1 MDIFVS
7 YARSTELFA
16 RQITDTLSEIGY
28 SVWRDEQLP
37 AHRAYAEVIE
47 ERLNQAKAVLVIWSP
62 DAIRSEWVRSEA
74 DRARQQRKLVQLSV
88 GSLIPPM
95 PFDQIQ
101 CPDFSDWT
109 LGSQTSGWRSILAS
123 LGELISGRPPAAD
136 PDAMGRPAGA
146 GVSSAEVSNLPRSL
160 GPLIGRQADV
170 TAIVERLE
178 TSSLVTIVGSGGVG
192 KTSVGLEVGRRLL
205 GDHED
210 GVWLVEL
217 AGVTDPARV
226 PELAARAMHMVL
238 PVGENAIDA
247 LVTRLRSRR
256 CLLILDNCEHLI
268 HSVAEMAVEISS
280 RTEHVRLMLTSQE
293 PLGIPG
299 EQLHRL
305 FPLAEGDAVALFKAR
320 ARARDA
326 AFAATPGDDGTIA
339 AICRRLDGVP
349 LALEMA
355 AARAPAL
362 GCEAVLRRLDDR
374 FRVLTGGGRTAM
386 PRQRSLLAAL
396 DWSHQLLSD
405 SDAAVFRRISIFA
418 GSFSLEAA
426 SDVAADSDLDAFTVI
441 DALSSLVA
449 KSLLTANTSGGQ
461 SRYRLLETARAYGL
475 ERLAAAG
482 ELETTRLR
490 HALWFAD
497 FATPIWPDFIART
510 SDEDLLSRY
519 LPEFDNIHQAL
530 DWAFSVGGDVAVGH
544 RLLAASACLWD
555 DRSLNQRLAV
565 AVPLL
570 DRATPP
576 YVRAKL
582 LAARAHV
589 TMQLSPAAALGLV
602 DEAIAA
608 VRDGVDDPVAVCDA
622 LASKCTAL
630 YLVGRFAEA
639 RVVRDEMKALMS
651 DRPDSRIKAFSIA
664 LDGCLMVIESGPGA
678 AAGRFDAAISSL
690 RAFGA
695 DGLANFWQATA
706 MSMIPAGDVDQEI
719 NDWRT
724 LLDRI
729 RPGDMSAG
737 QVQGVVA
744 SALGERLAQRGRP
757 EDIEEALAL
766 GRRIFKAGAITTE
779 GAFLLPMAILAL
791 KSGRP
796 DDGAVIFGYADHR
809 RRASGAVTTTRSKF
823 EAARDLFAAVLDEPH
838 LTALIARGAMLG
850 RAEVERLALG
860 ERPARSRPDATLQK
874 ALR

>member
-7 YARSTELFA
+7 YARSTELLA
-16 RQITDTLSEIGY
+16 RQITETLSEIGY

-47 ERLNQAKAVLVIWSP
+47 ERLDEAKAVLVIWSP

-88 GSLIPPM
+88 GSPPPM

-109 LGSQTSGWRSILAS
+109 LGSETSAWRSILTS
-123 LGELISGRPPAAD
+123 LGELIARPPVADPHAIGRPT
-136 PDAMGRPAGA
+136 RA
-146 GVSSAEVSNLPRSL
+146 GVARVETSNLPRSL
-160 GPLIGRQADV
+160 GPLIGREADV

-192 KTSVGLEVGRRLL
+192 KTSVGIEAGRRLL
-205 GDHED
+205 ADHED

-247 LVTRLRSRR
+247 LVARLRSRR
-256 CLLILDNCEHLI
+256 CLLIVDNCEHLI
-268 HSVAEMAVEISS
+268 QSVAEMAEEISS

-305 FPLAEGDAVALFKAR
+305 FPLAEGDAVALFKER

-326 AFAATPGDDGTIA
+326 AFAAAPGDEATIA

-426 SDVAADSDLDAFTVI
+426 SDVAAGSDLDAFTVV

-449 KSLLTANTSGGQ
+449 KSLLTAKAGGDRT
-461 SRYRLLETARAYGL
+461 RYRLLETARAYGL

-482 ELETTRLR
+482 ESETTRRR

-497 FATPIWPDFIART
+497 FAAPIWSDFIART

-530 DWAFSVGGDVAVGH
+530 DWTFSPGGEVGVGH

-555 DRSLNQRLAV
+555 DRSLNRRLKV
-565 AVPLL
+565 AAPLL
-570 DRATPP
+570 DPTTPQ
-576 YVRAKL
+576 YIHARL
-582 LAARAHV
+582 LSARAHV
-589 TMQLSPAAALGLV
+589 TMQLSPATALDVV

-608 VRDGVDDPVAVCDA
+608 VRLGVEDPVALCDA
-622 LASKCTAL
+622 LASKCSAL

-639 RVVRDEMKALMS
+639 RGVCDEMKTLMR
-651 DRPDSRIKAFSIA
+651 DRPDSRIKAFAIA
-664 LDGCLMVIESGPGA
+664 LDGCLTVVESGPGA
-678 AAGRFDAAISSL
+678 AARYFDLAISSL

-695 DGLANFWQATA
+695 DGLANFWQSTA
-706 MSMIPAGDVDQEI
+706 MSMIPTADLDQEI
-719 NDWRT
+719 EDWRT

-744 SALGERLAQRGRP
+744 GALGERLAQRGRP
-757 EDIEEALAL
+757 EDIEEALGL
-766 GRRIFKAGAITTE
+766 GRLIFKAGAIATE
-779 GAFLLPMAILAL
+779 EAFFLPMAIVAL
-791 KSGRP
+791 KSGRA
-796 DDGAVIFGYADHR
+796 DDGAVIFGYADRR

-823 EAARDLFAAVLDEPH
+823 EAAHQLFAAVLDEHH
-838 LTALIARGAMLG
+838 LTALIARGATLD

-860 ERPARSRPDATLQK
+860 ERPARSRPDAALQK
-874 ALR
+874 AWR

>member
-1 MDIFVS
+1 MSRGRDLPPGRPAFAGISCATHALVRLGPAAYGRRHGRRRGRGAMDIFVS

-101 CPDFSDWT
+101 CPDFSVWT

-299 EQLHRL
+299 ER
-305 FPLAEGDAVALFKAR
+305 F
-320 ARARDA
+320 
-326 AFAATPGDDGTIA
+326 
-339 AICRRLDGVP
+339 
-349 LALEMA
+349 
-355 AARAPAL
+355 
-362 GCEAVLRRLDDR
+362 LR
-374 FRVLTGGGRTAM
+374 G
-386 PRQRSLLAAL
+386 
-396 DWSHQLLSD
+396 
-405 SDAAVFRRISIFA
+405 
-418 GSFSLEAA
+418 
-426 SDVAADSDLDAFTVI
+426 
-441 DALSSLVA
+441 
-449 KSLLTANTSGGQ
+449 
-461 SRYRLLETARAYGL
+461 
-475 ERLAAAG
+475 
-482 ELETTRLR
+482 
-490 HALWFAD
+490 
-497 FATPIWPDFIART
+497 
-510 SDEDLLSRY
+510 
-519 LPEFDNIHQAL
+519 
-530 DWAFSVGGDVAVGH
+530 
-544 RLLAASACLWD
+544 
-555 DRSLNQRLAV
+555 
-565 AVPLL
+565 
-570 DRATPP
+570 
-576 YVRAKL
+576 
-582 LAARAHV
+582 
-589 TMQLSPAAALGLV
+589 
-602 DEAIAA
+602 
-608 VRDGVDDPVAVCDA
+608 
-622 LASKCTAL
+622 
-630 YLVGRFAEA
+630 
-639 RVVRDEMKALMS
+639 
-651 DRPDSRIKAFSIA
+651 
-664 LDGCLMVIESGPGA
+664 
-678 AAGRFDAAISSL
+678 
-690 RAFGA
+690 
-695 DGLANFWQATA
+695 
-706 MSMIPAGDVDQEI
+706 
-719 NDWRT
+719 
-724 LLDRI
+724 
-729 RPGDMSAG
+729 
-737 QVQGVVA
+737 
-744 SALGERLAQRGRP
+744 
-757 EDIEEALAL
+757 
-766 GRRIFKAGAITTE
+766 
-779 GAFLLPMAILAL
+779 
-791 KSGRP
+791 
-796 DDGAVIFGYADHR
+796 
-809 RRASGAVTTTRSKF
+809 
-823 EAARDLFAAVLDEPH
+823 
-838 LTALIARGAMLG
+838 
-850 RAEVERLALG
+850 
-860 ERPARSRPDATLQK
+860 
-874 ALR
+874 